1 MMNRPIPYTFENYVG
16 RGLGASPWDEACKR
30 QRGAA
35 VKSVASGT
43 RKSYYPGLDR
53 DSRSI
58 IEQLKY
64 DGKNGTEALDLS
76 SFLSLVAMN
85 MGFLLSY
92 GKTVHDLGGKS
103 FLDGFITSASKITE
117 YVSVPMVFL

>member
-1 MMNRPIPYTFENYVG
+1 MG
-16 RGLGASPWDEACKR
+16 RNLGGSPWDDACKR

-43 RKSYYPGLDR
+43 WKSYYPGLDR
-53 DSRSI
+53 DTKSVV
-58 IEQLKY
+58 EQLKS

-76 SFLSLVAMN
+76 SFMSLVAMN

-92 GKTVHDLGGKS
+92 GKTVHKLGGKS

-117 YVSVPMVFL
+117 WVSLQLFCYYTNCY